1 VTALRIFIGSSKRVV
16 SFSALFAVVLTLI
29 SLFRLYPIHFN
40 WGGFSGGKRG
50 FPFYFVV
57 KVYGP
62 LGSVSNGFNIINI
75 LMDLL
80 IWFLVSFVTLAIIR
94 QVEIKHNKPKNN
106 STTI

>member
-1 VTALRIFIGSSKRVV
+1 MTALRIFIGSSKRIV

-29 SLFRLYPIHFN
+29 SLFRLYPIPFN

-62 LGSVSNGFNIINI
+62 LGGVTNGFNTIN
-75 LMDLL
+75 LLNDLL
-80 IWFLVSFVTLAIIR
+80 IWFLVSFTALVIIR
-94 QVEIKHNKPKNN
+94 QVTIKRIKPKNN
-106 STTI
+106 GTTI